1 MPARNIG
8 RPIFRCFDGI
18 TAAPPVGAERGNDL
32 MLAELIDR
40 RALKLEAKGLLRGAQ
55 VSPKAFVALYM
66 ALILVMDLVD
76 SLSGT
81 GALGIFVMI
90 LVVLLAL
97 VLQVGFLL
105 YCMAIRRG
113 ERSEFLTLFDGFSL
127 AGKVVALYLLEFLF
141 IFLWSLLFT
150 IPGIVAAYRYR
161 FAIYNLCENPEISPL
176 EAINMSKRQTLGYK
190 SQLFGLDLSYLGWSI
205 LSNLPLFFYN
215 SLVSYSVVL
224 ETWSPYVEA
233 APLPVDV
240 TVIPLWVWTLL
251 IGLWSLAVSL
261 FYLHVFQATDLAYF
275 ETAKRTSGVGQGV
288 SQTPP
293 WGRDRDPDG
302 LDGI

>member
-1 MPARNIG
+1 
-8 RPIFRCFDGI
+8 
-18 TAAPPVGAERGNDL
+18 

-40 RALKLEAKGLLRGAQ
+40 RAVKEEARQLLRGAQ
-55 VSPKAFVALYM
+55 VSPRRFVALYL
-66 ALILVMDLVD
+66 ALILAIDLVD
-76 SLSGT
+76 SITGT
-81 GALGIFVMI
+81 GILGIFVM
-90 LVVLLAL
+90 VLAAL
-97 VLQVGFLL
+97 LGAVLRTGVSL
-105 YCMAIRRG
+105 YFMAVRRG
-113 ERSEFLTLFDGFSL
+113 ERAEYLTLFDGFAM
-127 AGKVVALYLLEFLF
+127 AGKVVVLALLETLF
-141 IFLWSLLFT
+141 VFLWSMLFM
-150 IPGIVAAYRYR
+150 IPGIVALYRYR
-161 FAIYNLCENPEISPL
+161 FALYNLCENPDLSPL

>member
-1 MPARNIG
+1 
-8 RPIFRCFDGI
+8 
-18 TAAPPVGAERGNDL
+18 

-190 SQLFGLDLSYLGWSI
+190 SQLFGLDLSYLGWT
-205 LSNLPLFFYN
+205 LLATLPLSLYN
-215 SLVSYSVVL
+215 FALSYSVL
-224 ETWSPYVEA
+224 QESWAYYYGVEVY
-233 APLPVDV
+233 PLPFDV
-240 TVIPLWVWTLL
+240 TALLPLWGVVL
-251 IGLWSLAVSL
+251 IGGLWQLVVSL
-261 FYLHVFQATDLAYF
+261 FYLPVRQCTELGYF
-275 ETAKRTSGVGQGV
+275 ETAKRTSGVGFGV
-288 SQTPP
+288 TPP
-293 WGRDRDPDG
+293 PRTPTPWNRPDSPDG
-302 LDGI
+302 L